1 MKVKIS
7 LCYDS
12 LSSMRNEVMDM
23 NEPWYVTSFQEDYL
37 KIYSHRTDEAAK
49 QEIEDIVA
57 ILNMRPGSKVLDLC
71 CGNGRHSR
79 ELATLGFEVTG
90 IDLSTVLLE
99 EARKKNKELNI
110 NYIQSDVR
118 KLSFS
123 NDFDYVLNLFTSF
136 GYFEERSEN
145 KKVFESIYHSLK
157 KGGTF
162 LIDFLNPGYIR
173 SSLVPYSERHAEGLL
188 IIEKRRIEG
197 NTVIKDIEVKEDH
210 AENRTYQE
218 EVNLFEY
225 VEMQSMLIECG
236 LHVEQVIGSFKE
248 EHYDVD
254 LSPRMIIIGRK
265 LE

>member
-1 MKVKIS
+1 MIS
-7 LCYDS
+7 LAQWE
-12 LSSMRNEVMDM
+12 MRLLDM

-37 KIYSHRTDEAAK
+37 KIYAHRTDEAAK
-49 QEIEDIVA
+49 QEISDIVS
-57 ILNMRPGSKVLDLC
+57 ILNMKHGSKVLDLC

-99 EARKKNKELNI
+99 EALKKNQGLNI
-110 NYIQSDVR
+110 NYIESDVR
-118 KLSFS
+118 KLSLS
-123 NDFDYVLNLFTSF
+123 NEFDYVLNLFTSF

-157 KGGTF
+157 KDGTF

-173 SSLVPYSERHAEGLL
+173 SSLVPYSEREAEGLL
-188 IIEKRRIEG
+188 ITERRRIEG
-197 NTVIKDIEVKEDH
+197 NKVIKEIEVKEAL
-210 AENRTYQE
+210 AENRKYQE

-225 VEMQSMLIECG
+225 EEMHSMLTECG
-236 LHVEQVIGSFKE
+236 LSVECVIGSFQQE
-248 EHYDVD
+248 RYHAE

-265 LE
+265 